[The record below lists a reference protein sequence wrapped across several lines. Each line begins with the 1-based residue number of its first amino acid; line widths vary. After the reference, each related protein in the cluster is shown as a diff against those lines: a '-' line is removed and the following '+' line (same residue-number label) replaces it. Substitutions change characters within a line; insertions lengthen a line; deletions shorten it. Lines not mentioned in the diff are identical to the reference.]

1 MNEDNLIRYGEPL
14 PKEYETLGREELQ
27 TRLSLYIEVL
37 LNTNFEKLCN
47 MIYRHDVEES
57 KFNMALQAEQVQ
69 EQAARIADLVID
81 RELQKVESR
90 KAYRKYK
97 NEQKSLE
104 KEDGLEED

>member
-1 MNEDNLIRYGEPL
+1 MNEENLIPYGEPL

-27 TRLSLYIEVL
+27 SRLSLYIEAL

-57 KFNMALQAEQVQ
+57 KFNKALQAEQVQ
-69 EQAARIADLVID
+69 EQATRIADLVID

-97 NEQKSLE
+97 NEQKSPE
-104 KEDGLEED
+104 IEDGLEKD